1 MRKSGSEQKVIE
13 ARYDHPDSTQG
24 IPLLGLSS
32 LLNEMQ
38 QQGYPIPVVLEGTGI
53 AAEALTSATSNV
65 SQYQKL
71 KLFQNIQ
78 RLSKDPL
85 IGIRAGQ
92 KQRLSDFGVYGY
104 ALYAS
109 RNLQQ
114 AAEFGMRHI
123 KLAGP
128 VLKKT
133 FYIQNNMAIFEG
145 HEMIALG
152 KLLPLVCEFWFS
164 SIQTLIECVL
174 EAPFQAQ
181 KLLLPY
187 PAPAYAEEYQKAFR
201 CPVEFDADVMQWHF
215 ALEWLDQPCPNAN
228 PITADMCQSFCERM
242 LGTGEDEQEP
252 ELVRTIRLLLL
263 DSVGGFPTAQ
273 AIADQLHLSKRTL
286 YRRLADIEI
295 SYQEILDST
304 RRRLADEYLA
314 TSLSVDEIAARLGF
328 SDTSNFRKAYRNWVG
343 ISPNEYRVHKNK
355 IIEQEK

>member
-1 MRKSGSEQKVIE
+1 
-13 ARYDHPDSTQG
+13 
-24 IPLLGLSS
+24 
-32 LLNEMQ
+32 MQ
-38 QQGYPIPVVLEGTGI
+38 QQGYSVSTVLAGTGI
-53 AAEALTSATSNV
+53 APEALTSASSNV

-71 KLFQNIQ
+71 QLFQNIQ

-104 ALYAS
+104 ALYSS

-114 AAEFGMRHI
+114 AADFGMRHI

-133 FYIQNNMAIFEG
+133 FHIQNNMAIFEG
-145 HEMIALG
+145 HEIIALG

-164 SIQTLIECVL
+164 SMQTLIECVL

-187 PAPAYAEEYQKAFR
+187 PAPVYADEYQKAFH
-201 CPVEFDADVMQWHF
+201 CPVEFDAAVMQWHF
-215 ALEWLDQPCPNAN
+215 ALDWLEQPCPNAN

-242 LGTGEDEQEP
+242 LGTADDEQEP

-263 DSVGGFPTAQ
+263 DSVDGFPTAQ
-273 AIADQLHLSKRTL
+273 QIADQLHLSKRTL
-286 YRRLADIEI
+286 YRRLADINM
-295 SYQEILDST
+295 SYQ
-304 RRRLADEYLA
+304 
-314 TSLSVDEIAARLGF
+314 
-328 SDTSNFRKAYRNWVG
+328 
-343 ISPNEYRVHKNK
+343 
-355 IIEQEK
+355 